1 MTIEPVIGI
10 QKRAT
15 TISEKEFSSFSIFS
29 TASMLREYFVQYGYQ
44 FIGFYENSKDIIV
57 VKDNNLEEAA

>member
-44 FIGFYENSKDIIV
+44 FIGFY
-57 VKDNNLEEAA
+57 